1 MVPAQVVVGSPA
13 VSGLTFYAIGLLT
26 MTKLLTVIETTTFLR
41 DVKRS
46 GLTEDEHRSLIEFLA
61 ANPMAGV
68 VMEGTGGVRKVRF
81 AGQGAGKSGSYRV
94 VYYFHDMEMPV
105 FALALFAKNEKAN
118 LTMAERNELRAI
130 MPRIVQEYREGIKHG
145 RR

>member
-1 MVPAQVVVGSPA
+1 
-13 VSGLTFYAIGLLT
+13 
-26 MTKLLTVIETTTFLR
+26 MTKLLTVIETPTFLR
-41 DVKRS
+41 DIKRA
-46 GLTEDEHRSLIEFLA
+46 GLAEEEHRSLVNFLA
-61 ANPMAGV
+61 ANPLAGV

-81 AGQGAGKSGSYRV
+81 AGEGQGKSGSYRV
-94 VYYFHDMEMPV
+94 VYYFHDLSIPL

-130 MPRIVQEYREGIKHG
+130 LPRIVQEYREGTKYG